1 MKDKTLRSQVALVFC
16 GHGSSSKLYKLD
28 FLNFIN
34 KIKQKFPNN
43 KIFHCFIEKDRPM
56 IRDCLSE
63 IYFKFNK
70 IIFIPL
76 LIFQGKHYQEDIL
89 NNIST
94 FNKQKKSKIIV
105 AKNLKLGKKVA
116 SITEFNI
123 KTQLKNTESSLL
135 ILLSSFSKK
144 KSVYNSM
151 YYYSKL
157 LLKNLKLNDCLI
169 SSFGNE
175 NSIIKEV
182 KKKKEVKIFLHPI
195 FLFNGFLYDSIV
207 KKFTKEFKE
216 RLFVVEPFLQNEN
229 FFYYVYKKVS
239 LILQRG

>member
-43 KIFHCFIEKDRPM
+43 KIFYCFIEKDSPM
-56 IRDCLSE
+56 IKDCLSE
-63 IYFKFNK
+63 IYFKFSK
-70 IIFIPL
+70 IIIIPL

-116 SITEFNI
+116 SITEFHI

-144 KSVYNSM
+144 RSVYNSI

-157 LLKNLKLNDCLI
+157 LLKNLKFNDCLI
-169 SSFGNE
+169 GSFGNE
-175 NSIIKEV
+175 NSIIKEI

-216 RLFVVEPFLQNEN
+216 RLFVVEPFLQNEH